1 MTVKYL
7 VPGVIAAFVVAC
19 ATAPERPAPVPAR
32 AVPSATELL
41 LQVRGAAFDAGD
53 ALDVQPLHDPAV
65 EDLRQL
71 AEAREA
77 EGDFA
82 GAAQAL
88 DQALALS
95 PGAPGL
101 MQARAEMLLA
111 MGELDPAETLAWE
124 AYESGPKLGP
134 LCRRNWATVR
144 LARDLRGDPAGA
156 ETAARQSERCATQPQ
171 IRM

>member
-1 MTVKYL
+1 MKYVL
-7 VPGVIAAFVVAC
+7 LGIMAAFVVAC
-19 ATAPERPAPVPAR
+19 ATAPERPPPAAPRVL
-32 AVPSATELL
+32 PSAGEIL

-53 ALDVQPLHDPAV
+53 ALDVQPLLDPAV

-82 GAAQAL
+82 GAGQAL

-95 PGAPGL
+95 PGAPAL

-144 LARDLRGDPAGA
+144 LARDLRGDPDGA
-156 ETAARQSERCATQPQ
+156 ATAARQSERCATQPQ